1 MTLPDGQ
8 TWWTTA
14 GCVALLALIEASSLT
29 WMGMRLMPGR
39 SGEWYAIW
47 Y

>member
-8 TWWTTA
+8 TRWTTA

-29 WMGMRLMPGR
+29 YMGMSLMPGR
-39 SGEWYAIW
+39 SEEWYAIW